1 MSSQDP
7 QSDLTRLER
16 LAALV
21 REDEMDVEAMSN
33 EQLALYLKD
42 NKVDMTAPQKR
53 FDAILKKAEARRR
66 LEIAHQRRLAAV
78 EKTKGML
85 SAGTEAVVAV
95 RERVRSM
102 IEKFSQHDPEQA
114 QVYAREFEK
123 ATPEDLLCTRGGPNA
138 PRNGSARRWKERS
151 TRCALKGLPGS
162 SPKITASTPPGLH
175 RSRILLWIMASY
187 AWRPI

>member
-7 QSDLTRLER
+7 KPDLTRLER

-21 REDEMDVEAMSN
+21 REDEMDVEAIEAMSN
-33 EQLALYLKD
+33 EQLAQYLKD
-42 NKVDMTAPQKR
+42 NRVDMTAPQKR

-66 LEIAHQRRLAAV
+66 LEVAHKRRLDAV
-78 EKTKGML
+78 ERAKGML

-102 IEKFSQHDPEQA
+102 IEKFSRHDPEQA

-123 ATPEDLLCTRGGPNA
+123 ATPEDLVVLEEDLMLLEMDRPEDGK
-138 PRNGSARRWKERS
+138 SDQQDAR
-151 TRCALKGLPGS
+151 
-162 SPKITASTPPGLH
+162 
-175 RSRILLWIMASY
+175 
-187 AWRPI
+187 

>member
-1 MSSQDP
+1 MEGGAMSSQDP

-16 LAALV
+16 LSALV

-123 ATPEDLLCTRGGPNA
+123 ATPEDLLVLEEDLMLLEMDRPEDGK
-138 PRNGSARRWKERS
+138 SDQQDAR
-151 TRCALKGLPGS
+151 
-162 SPKITASTPPGLH
+162 
-175 RSRILLWIMASY
+175 
-187 AWRPI
+187 